1 MIKIDLLPAE
11 YRRAERTAPAIFIA
25 TVGLAGLFS
34 LCAAG
39 AGWAWFGIVGSAR
52 ADVASAQEVFD
63 GKKPQAEYSDRL
75 EAEKKEYT
83 SRLDHIKTFGES
95 RILWTKK
102 LDQLASII
110 DTPAE
115 QDRHTVWMNQLSV
128 DMSSGTRN
136 AGCNIKGF
144 SSTAELKKLSNFH
157 SDVARGDFFKE
168 FESISDPA
176 GEVVTD
182 EDFDP
187 QQAWQFEFKLGL
199 KDKSGG
205 KDKDKKKAPAG
216 ARPAATPPASK

>member
-11 YRRAERTAPAIFIA
+11 YRRAERTAPALFIA
-25 TVGLAGLFS
+25 TVGLVVFCS
-34 LCAAG
+34 LCVVGG
-39 AGWAWFGIVGSAR
+39 AWVWFGVVGSAR
-52 ADVASAQEVFD
+52 ADVASAQENLD

-110 DTPAE
+110 DSPSE
-115 QDRHTVWMNQLSV
+115 QDRHTVWLEELTV
-128 DMSSGTRN
+128 DMSNSRA
-136 AGCNIKGF
+136 AGCSIKGD

-157 SDVARGDFFKE
+157 SDVAKGDFFKE

-176 GEVVTD
+176 GEVESD
-182 EDFDP
+182 KGFDP
-187 QQAWQFEFKLGL
+187 QEAWKFEFKLGL

-205 KDKDKKKAPAG
+205 KDAKKTPAGKPAAKAPA
-216 ARPAATPPASK
+216 AAPKK